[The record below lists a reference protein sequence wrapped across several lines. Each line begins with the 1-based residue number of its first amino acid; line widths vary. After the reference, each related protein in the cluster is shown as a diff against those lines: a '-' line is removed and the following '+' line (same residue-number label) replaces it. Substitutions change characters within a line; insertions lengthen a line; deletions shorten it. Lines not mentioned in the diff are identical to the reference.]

1 MSTWYDLKL
10 AVLQKMFAADN
21 TVVMDE
27 STLGYIYAM
36 PHCANEGLNL
46 LASAGKFI
54 TKAAKITQMDIMNLV
69 PDETANNIHE
79 FSDTYSYQT
88 DEGQSYYFECYGNGT
103 CEISVDDTV
112 VETIDITDTIEIS
125 TTVTE
130 RTGYKVF
137 KGLIENPDKKTVKF
151 TFTTSYPM
159 ALKNVAIY
167 RENFIDADHVVPFTQ
182 KIKYDMKAIA
192 PDFYMI
198 DPQGIYFEGAY
209 QKYLQTSDFY
219 QEGTKTLVL
228 DRDMIGNFTIYYR
241 AYPEEI
247 TAETEDDYILP
258 IDPEVYTLLPLYM
271 ASQLYKD
278 DDNGI
283 ATAYRN
289 EFEVGFERLVN
300 SANLSA
306 YEEFTSDSGWI

>member
-1 MSTWYDLKL
+1 
-10 AVLQKMFAADN
+10 MFAADDEIVN
-21 TVVMDE
+21 DE
-27 STLGYIYAM
+27 STLGYIAAM

-54 TKAAKITQMDIMNLV
+54 TKTAKITQLDVKNII

-79 FSDTYSYQT
+79 FTDTYSVSA
-88 DEGQSYYFECYGNGT
+88 DEGQSYYFECAGLGT
-103 CEISVDDTV
+103 CDIEVDGTV
-112 VETIDITDTIEIS
+112 VETVALDEKT
-125 TTVTE
+125 
-130 RTGYKVF
+130 YKVY
-137 KGLIENPDKKTVKF
+137 KGLISNATKAKVNL

-167 RENFIDADHVVPFTQ
+167 RETFEEDTDIPPFTD
-182 KIKYDMKAIA
+182 KVKYDMLAIA

-228 DRDMIGNFTIYYR
+228 DRDMIGSFTVYYR
-241 AYPEEI
+241 AYPVQL
-247 TAETEDDYILP
+247 TSETEDTYELP

-278 DDNGI
+278 DDLGLS
-283 ATAYRN
+283 TSYRN
-289 EFEVGFERLVN
+289 EFEVGFDRLVN

-306 YEEFTSDSGWI
+306 YEQFTSESGWI

>member
-10 AVLQKMFAADN
+10 AVLQKMFAADYDI
-21 TVVMDE
+21 VMDE
-27 STLGYIYAM
+27 STQGYVAAM
-36 PHCANEGLNL
+36 PHCANEGLAL
-46 LASAGKFI
+46 LATAGKFI
-54 TKAAKITQMDIMNLV
+54 TKTAKITQMEIMNII

-79 FSDTYSYQT
+79 FSDSYVVQS
-88 DEGQSYYFECYGNGT
+88 DEGQSYYFECSGVGT
-103 CEISVDDTV
+103 CDIEIDGV
-112 VETIDITDTIEIS
+112 VVDTITLDKNSYE
-125 TTVTE
+125 V
-130 RTGYKVF
+130 Y
-137 KGLIENPDKKTVKF
+137 KGLITNTDKKPVKL
-151 TFTTSYPM
+151 TFTTLYPM
-159 ALKNVAIY
+159 ALKNVALY
-167 RENFIDADHVVPFTQ
+167 RETFATPEEVVPFTE
-182 KIKYDMKAIA
+182 KVKYDMIAIA

-228 DRDMIGNFTIYYR
+228 DRDMIGSFTIYYR
-241 AYPEEI
+241 AYPEQI
-247 TAETEDDYILP
+247 TADTLDTDELP
-258 IDPEVYTLLPLYM
+258 LDPEVYALLPLYM

-289 EFEVGFERLVN
+289 EFEVGFDRLVN

-306 YEEFTSDSGWI
+306 YEEFTSESGWI

>member
-10 AVLQKMFAADN
+10 AVLQKMFSADN
-21 TVVMDE
+21 TVVVDE
-27 STLGYIYAM
+27 STMGYIYAM
-36 PHCANEGLNL
+36 PHCANEGLAL
-46 LASAGKFI
+46 LATAGKFI
-54 TKAAKITQMDIMNLV
+54 TREVKIAQMDIQNLLS
-69 PDETANNIHE
+69 ETEANAIHE
-79 FSDTYSYQT
+79 FSDSYSYQA
-88 DEGQSYYFECYGNGT
+88 DEGQSYYFECSGT
-103 CEISVDDTV
+103 GTLTITV
-112 VETIDITDTIEIS
+112 GELIQDTIEIETS
-125 TTVTE
+125 
-130 RTGYKVF
+130 GYETF
-137 KGLIENPDKKTVKF
+137 KGLIENPDKDKVIF

-159 ALKNVAIY
+159 ALKNIAIY
-167 RENFIDADHVVPFTQ
+167 KETFADAEHVVPFTD
-182 KIKYDMKAIA
+182 KVKYDLTALA

-198 DPQGIYFEGAY
+198 DPQGIYYEGAY

-228 DRDMIGNFTIYYR
+228 DRDMIGSFTVYYR
-241 AYPEEI
+241 AYPVQL
-247 TAETEDDYILP
+247 TNETEDDYELP
-258 IDPEVYTLLPLYM
+258 IDPEVYALLPLYM

-306 YEEFTSDSGWI
+306 FEEFTSDSGWI

>member
-21 TVVMDE
+21 VVVNDE
-27 STLGYIYAM
+27 STAGYLYAM
-36 PHCANEGLNL
+36 PHCANEGLAL
-46 LASAGKFI
+46 LATAGKFI
-54 TKAAKITQMDIMNLV
+54 TKEAKITQMDIPNII

-88 DEGQSYYFECYGNGT
+88 DDGQSYYFECSGLGT
-103 CEISVDDTV
+103 CEISIDGTV
-112 VETIDITDTIEIS
+112 IDTITLDEK
-125 TTVTE
+125 T
-130 RTGYKVF
+130 YKVY
-137 KGLIENPDKKTVKF
+137 KGVFTNTDRKPVLF

-159 ALKNVAIY
+159 ALKNCAIY
-167 RENFIDADHVVPFTQ
+167 RETFDSIDDVPPFTD
-182 KIKYDMKAIA
+182 KVKYDMKAIA
-192 PDFYMI
+192 PDFFMI

-228 DRDMIGNFTIYYR
+228 DRDMVGSFTIYYR
-241 AYPEEI
+241 AYPEEL
-247 TAETEDDYILP
+247 TMDTDDTYELP
-258 IDPEVYTLLPLYM
+258 IDPEVYALLPLYM

-306 YEEFTSDSGWI
+306 FEEFTSASGWI

>member
-21 TVVMDE
+21 TIVTDE
-27 STLGYIYAM
+27 STMGYIYAM
-36 PHCANEGLNL
+36 PQAANEGLSL
-46 LASAGKFI
+46 LATAGKFI
-54 TKAAKITQMDIMNLV
+54 TKSVKITQMDIKNLV
-69 PDETANNIHE
+69 SESLANAIHE
-79 FSDTYSYQT
+79 FSDTFSYQT
-88 DEGQSYYFECYGNGT
+88 DEGQSYYFECAGIGT
-103 CEISVDDTV
+103 ATIEVDGTV
-112 VETIDITDTIEIS
+112 IDTITLDEKA
-125 TTVTE
+125 
-130 RTGYKVF
+130 YKVYQ
-137 KGLIENPDKKTVKF
+137 GLIANVDKKPVKF

-159 ALKNVAIY
+159 ALKNIAIY
-167 RENFIDADHVVPFTQ
+167 SQTFETEEDVPAFTD
-182 KIKYDMKAIA
+182 KVKYDLKALA

-241 AYPEEI
+241 AYPEPFTDI
-247 TAETEDDYILP
+247 TEDTYEIP
-258 IDPEVYTLLPLYM
+258 IDPEVYALLPLYM

-306 YEEFTSDSGWI
+306 YEEFTSASRWV